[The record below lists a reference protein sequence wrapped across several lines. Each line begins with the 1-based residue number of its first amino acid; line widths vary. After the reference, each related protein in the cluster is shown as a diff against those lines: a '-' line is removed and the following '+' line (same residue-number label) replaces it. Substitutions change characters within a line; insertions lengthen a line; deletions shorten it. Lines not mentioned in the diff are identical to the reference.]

1 MPLFD
6 DEEKW
11 MSARELARG
20 LSDALDEVQF
30 DGRTIKIPRHGRLA
44 ATLIPPPTA
53 GDAPP
58 RLEVEPEEPDV
69 ELTELEGLVV
79 DAVARHPQRW
89 WHPEFS
95 LSITGG
101 DAVTLLRAVAMLE
114 LKSVL
119 KRDHVGYWLTPVGR
133 RLARARGAPIE

>member
-30 DGRTIKIPRHGRLA
+30 DGRTIKISRHGRLA

-58 RLEVEPEEPDV
+58 RPPVAPEEPDV

-79 DAVARHPQRW
+79 DAVARHPHDGGIPSFRSRS
-89 WHPEFS
+89 PAATSSRCFG
-95 LSITGG
+95 LSRCSNSR
-101 DAVTLLRAVAMLE
+101 VC
-114 LKSVL
+114 
-119 KRDHVGYWLTPVGR
+119 
-133 RLARARGAPIE
+133 